1 MTIIRK
7 FLKDMVVSQEDWD
20 LANQI
25 RDEDID
31 LSDIP
36 ELTEE
41 DFRNARLVMPE
52 ERMLWSLGVDRVVV
66 ETLREEGTPPCE
78 LLNRVLRG
86 CLVAQ
91 GHFTERASSPGVHEE
106 PYDFDRS

>member
-7 FLKDMVVSQEDWD
+7 SLKDIVVSQEDWD

-41 DFRNARLVMPE
+41 DFRNARLVTPE
-52 ERMLWSLGVDRVVV
+52 ERMLWSLGIDRVVV
-66 ETLREEGTPPCE
+66 EKLREEGTPLRE

-86 CLVAQ
+86 YLVAQ
-91 GHFTERASSPGVHEE
+91 GQLTERAGSPGVHEE
-106 PYDFDRS
+106 PDDFDRS

>member
-1 MTIIRK
+1 MTLIRK
-7 FLKDMVVSQEDWD
+7 TLEEIAAAPPVQPD
-20 LANQI
+20 LVQI

-41 DFRNARLVMPE
+41 DFRNARLVTPE

-66 ETLREEGTPPCE
+66 EKLREEGTPLRE

-86 CLVAQ
+86 YLVAQ
-91 GHFTERASSPGVHEE
+91 GQLPERAGSPGVHEE
-106 PYDFDRS
+106 PDDFDRS